1 MTMADKEKVEDTN
14 TTDDASAKVGK
25 NTQKVMEMVEKMT
38 VLELSELVKALEDKF
53 GVVAAAPMMMGAM
66 PAGSNGATAE
76 PAEEQTEF
84 DVVLTD
90 AGANKIGVIK
100 AVRTLDQAL
109 GLVEA
114 KNLVESAPKTLM
126 EGVDKETAQKAKKD
140 LEEAG
145 AKVELK

>member
-1 MTMADKEKVEDTN
+1 MADENLQDSTN
-14 TTDDASAKVGK
+14 KTSATLSKDA
-25 NTQKVMEMVEKMT
+25 QKVLEMVEKMT
-38 VLELSELVKALEDKF
+38 VLELSDLVKALEDKF
-53 GVVAAAPMMMGAM
+53 GVVAATPMIMGGVAT
-66 PAGSNGATAE
+66 GTNSTAE
-76 PAEEQTEF
+76 VEEEQTEF
-84 DVVLTD
+84 DVILTD
-90 AGANKIGVIK
+90 AGANKIAVIK
-100 AVRTLDQAL
+100 VVRALDQAL

>member
-1 MTMADKEKVEDTN
+1 MADENLQDSTN
-14 TTDDASAKVGK
+14 KTSATLSKDA
-25 NTQKVMEMVEKMT
+25 QKVLEMVEKMT
-38 VLELSELVKALEDKF
+38 VLELSDLVKALEDKF
-53 GVVAAAPMMMGAM
+53 GVVAAAPMIMGGVAT
-66 PAGSNGATAE
+66 GTNSTAE
-76 PAEEQTEF
+76 VEEEQTEF

-90 AGANKIGVIK
+90 AGANKIAVIK
-100 AVRTLDQAL
+100 VVRALDQAL